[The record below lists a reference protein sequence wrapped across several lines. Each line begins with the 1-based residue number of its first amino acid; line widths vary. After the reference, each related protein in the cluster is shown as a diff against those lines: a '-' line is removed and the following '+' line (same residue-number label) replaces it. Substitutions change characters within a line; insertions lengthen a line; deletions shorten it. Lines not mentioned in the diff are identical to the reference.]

1 MPESESPA
9 PAHRCLS
16 AYPTPPPARSMLSG
30 KNHTNEATLRTKNA
44 EGHQA
49 GRRNWIRD
57 GQTTECPAFSMNP
70 KTPYDGISPEVPER
84 KEATKPKLC
93 ITTRR
98 CREAAMDQNSTGH
111 RAIPIGH
118 SGFCL
123 LTPVSRIS
131 KNEGASGDVDENK
144 QEVPR
149 TRYQVSAGIRQTAFH
164 WTMARYSD
172 S

>member
-1 MPESESPA
+1 LPHS
-9 PAHRCLS
+9 S
-16 AYPTPPPARSMLSG
+16 AGHKHVPRKKQHKRSWDVHEEMG
-30 KNHTNEATLRTKNA
+30 KGIIHDAEIELETGRVTK
-44 EGHQA
+44 
-49 GRRNWIRD
+49 
-57 GQTTECPAFSMNP
+57 CPAFSMNP

-131 KNEGASGDVDENK
+131 KNEGASGDVHENK
-144 QEVPR
+144 GR
-149 TRYQVSAGIRQTAFH
+149 
-164 WTMARYSD
+164 
-172 S
+172 

>member
-1 MPESESPA
+1 MPVSESPA
-9 PAHRCLS
+9 PVHCSIS
-16 AYPTPPPARSMLSG
+16 ACPTHLPATSMFPG
-30 KNHTNEATLRTKNA
+30 KNNTNEAILCTKNA

-131 KNEGASGDVDENK
+131 KNEGASGDVHENK
-144 QEVPR
+144 GR
-149 TRYQVSAGIRQTAFH
+149 
-164 WTMARYSD
+164 
-172 S
+172 